1 MKKQSLLKSKKS
13 YYDQLSHYTNILAAK
28 STIPTAKTPQKSFV
42 LKPMSRHSV
51 EQLLAQRKKQSR
63 TLLKDRLKSPH
74 SQQPS
79 KESMTPSSTGVYSTL
94 GRSTKD
100 YSEYRHGL
108 GNLNFVYRKDKE
120 IRNQNQRI

>member
-28 STIPTAKTPQKSFV
+28 STIPSAKTPQKTFV

-51 EQLLAQRKKQSR
+51 EQLMAQRRQPR
-63 TLLKDRLKSPH
+63 NLLRDRLKSPH

-79 KESMTPSSTGVYSTL
+79 RESITPSSTGVYSTL

-100 YSEYRHGL
+100 YPEYRHGL